1 MQKLHTHYSSNKTP
15 QTQPLT
21 PDQVKMCSGGYGWE
35 VDDWVR
41 LDRFLVLG
49 TEGGTYYVSE
59 RKLTREMAGAVLRCI
74 QADGQRVVGRIVEIS
89 AAGRA
94 PKNDP
99 ALFALAMA
107 AKLGDEATRGKA
119 YKALPRVARI
129 GTHLF
134 HFAEYAKAFG
144 GLGGN
149 GFKRALGRWYLDRE
163 ASKLAYQAVKY
174 QQRDGWSHRDL
185 LRLAHPRAEAD
196 HQAVFEWIVKGWPQG
211 HAGDVAQ
218 VPDALRIIW
227 AFERAKVTTKVKEM
241 VQLITDYRLPHEC
254 VPNELKG
261 EARVWEALLQ
271 HMPVGAMIRNL
282 NKMTAV
288 GLLTNSSA
296 ATEQVCAKLGSQEAL
311 RRSRIHPMAV
321 LCALKTYA
329 QGRGMRGSLTW
340 SPVRRIVDA
349 LDRAFYLAFGSV
361 EPTGKRLCL
370 ALDVSGSMTVGVS
383 SAPFLSCREAAAAMA
398 LVTANVEPSYE
409 IVAFTCAGVE
419 NVKQALRKLFGRK
432 SGRKGV
438 SFGNHAGITPLA
450 ISPRQ
455 RLDDV
460 VRATSNLPFGGT
472 DCALPMRWAEATRTE
487 VDAFIVYT
495 DNESWAGEVH
505 VDQALNDYR
514 QRMGIPAKLV
524 AVALSGHRFSVANP
538 EDAGQMDVVGFDT
551 ATPDVISGFVRD
563 EHPYR

>member
-1 MQKLHTHYSSNKTP
+1 
-15 QTQPLT
+15 
-21 PDQVKMCSGGYGWE
+21 
-35 VDDWVR
+35 
-41 LDRFLVLG
+41 
-49 TEGGTYYVSE
+49 
-59 RKLTREMAGAVLRCI
+59 
-74 QADGQRVVGRIVEIS
+74 
-89 AAGRA
+89 
-94 PKNDP
+94 
-99 ALFALAMA
+99 
-107 AKLGDEATRGKA
+107 
-119 YKALPRVARI
+119 
-129 GTHLF
+129 
-134 HFAEYAKAFG
+134 
-144 GLGGN
+144 
-149 GFKRALGRWYLDRE
+149 
-163 ASKLAYQAVKY
+163 
-174 QQRDGWSHRDL
+174 
-185 LRLAHPRAEAD
+185 
-196 HQAVFEWIVKGWPQG
+196 
-211 HAGDVAQ
+211 
-218 VPDALRIIW
+218 
-227 AFERAKVTTKVKEM
+227 
-241 VQLITDYRLPHEC
+241 
-254 VPNELKG
+254 
-261 EARVWEALLQ
+261 
-271 HMPVGAMIRNL
+271 
-282 NKMTAV
+282 
-288 GLLTNSSA
+288 
-296 ATEQVCAKLGSQEAL
+296 
-311 RRSRIHPMAV
+311 MAV

-349 LDRAFYLAFGSV
+349 LDRAFYLAFGAV

-419 NVKQALRKLFGRK
+419 NVKSALRRLFGGR

-460 VRATSNLPFGGT
+460 VRVTSSLPFGGT
-472 DCALPMRWAEATRTE
+472 DCALPMRWALSTRTE

-495 DNESWAGEVH
+495 DNESWAGEIH

-514 QRMGIPAKLV
+514 QGLGIPARLV

-563 EHPYR
+563 AHPYR